1 MAVDGDRII
10 PEANQQ
16 TSWLPI
22 GIVGP
27 KLVLISPL
35 HLRLDHHK
43 WACSAKAAARATEQ
57 RKHDE
62 NDAKCKELGW
72 ICVPM
77 VAEAYGAW
85 GTEAM
90 KSFSLLASR
99 LATSS
104 NRAKAEVLAALYGRL
119 NLN

>member
-1 MAVDGDRII
+1 MDGDRII

-43 WACSAKAAARATEQ
+43 WACSAKAVEYRNE
-57 RKHDE
+57 
-62 NDAKCKELGW
+62 AKCAELCW
-72 ICVPM
+72 QCILAV
-77 VAEAYGAW
+77 ESYGAW
-85 GTEAM
+85 GPEALREGLG
-90 KSFSLLASR
+90 FL
-99 LATSS
+99 SS
-104 NRAKAEVLAALYGRL
+104 HSG
-119 NLN
+119 